1 MIFIRKARTYFIK
14 NIFGIIMKFN
24 VYFFVNSV
32 NSRAATGKG
41 AVHGLLIVA
50 LSNLKVTD
58 RQWMD
63 DHVGR
68 NECSHFVKLTEQR
81 NQMKNFNYEINKS

>member
-1 MIFIRKARTYFIK
+1 
-14 NIFGIIMKFN
+14 MKFS
-24 VYFFVNSV
+24 VYFSV
-32 NSRAATGKG
+32 SSRDATGKG
-41 AVHGLLIVA
+41 AVRGLLIA
-50 LSNLKVTD
+50 TLSNLIVTD
-58 RQWMD
+58 QQWMD